1 MWNALSRQWDYL
13 ILSAIVGLYV
23 TFGAALFLSLLWI
36 SFPAVFS

>member
-1 MWNALSRQWDYL
+1 MWNVVAQQWDYL
-13 ILSAIVGLYV
+13 LLSLIVGLYV